1 MANFEARAAC
11 MELLTDEGITWSV
24 TLVDALV
31 SLLESLQEGGKDY
44 G

>member
-1 MANFEARAAC
+1 